1 MKSMTD
7 TTHEQYLKMVAD
19 AQEAARAYYQ
29 DGGLLMADADYDHLL
44 AAIREHELT
53 HPADVVAH
61 GLFDTVAA
69 GKADTGDVVHAAP
82 MLSLDNCFDEAA
94 LREWLIGRGASVFTT
109 EPKYDGLS
117 LAATYRD
124 GRLVR
129 IATRGDGVAGENV
142 THAANRITGLPQT
155 LAEGID
161 VEVRGEVIFTHSD
174 YQSANDA
181 RVASG
186 KKAFVNPRNAAAGT
200 LRAETLEYPARLSF
214 FAHGQVG
221 LTAPSHSEAM
231 TRLRELGV
239 STGSEGLAVR
249 GHDSV
254 DSVLDAVRAFNET
267 RLELTVDV
275 DGMVVKC
282 DRLEDQERLGFSSR
296 APKWGLAYKYPALEA
311 TSVLRSVEWTV
322 GRTGRITPRAS
333 IDPVFVAGTTVSYAT
348 LHNAEDIKRKDLR
361 IGDTVLV
368 KRAGEVIPRIEAPIV
383 EKRDGNE
390 KTIEAPATCPRC
402 DGSIDRSDLV
412 WRCERGRSCGASEAV
427 RYAASRDCLDIEG
440 MGDRLVEQLVTGG
453 LVNDVADLF
462 ALTEAQLASL
472 ERMGETSARNVIAQ
486 IEGAKTRPL
495 SKVFCALGV
504 RMTGRSMSR
513 RLARHFVTMDALRSA
528 TLEELCQVEG
538 VGVERAT
545 TIMNEL
551 AELGEVIDRL
561 EQAGVTMTEPV
572 SGDENDGGDVSG
584 KTFVVTG
591 AMSGALAELSRND
604 VHAIIEAMG
613 GKTSGSVSK
622 KTDYLVCGESSGSK
636 LDKATALGVRV
647 ISPDELATMLGR

>member
-1 MKSMTD
+1 MTD

-19 AQEAARAYYQ
+19 AQEAARSYYQ
-29 DGGLLMADADYDHLL
+29 DGGLLMADADYDRLL
-44 AAIREHELT
+44 GAIRSHEDAY
-53 HPADVVAH
+53 PDDVITH

-69 GKADTGDVVHAAP
+69 GEADTGDVVHAAP
-82 MLSLDNCFDEAA
+82 MLSLDNCFDETA
-94 LREWLIGRGASVFTT
+94 LREWLTGRGASVFTT

-142 THAANRITGLPQT
+142 THAAGRIAGLPENLT
-155 LAEGID
+155 DTID
-161 VEVRGEVIFTHSD
+161 VEVRGEVIFTHTD
-174 YQSANDA
+174 YQNANDA

-200 LRAETLEYPARLSF
+200 LRAETLEYPAQLSF

-221 LTAPSHSEAM
+221 LTASSHSGAM
-231 TRLRELGV
+231 MRLRELGV
-239 STGSEGLAVR
+239 STGSGELVVRTHDNVDDVLAAVR
-249 GHDSV
+249 T
-254 DSVLDAVRAFNET
+254 FNDT
-267 RLELTVDV
+267 RLDLAVDV

-390 KTIEAPATCPRC
+390 KTIDAPATCPRC
-402 DGSIDRSDLV
+402 DGPIDRSDLV

-440 MGDRLVEQLVTGG
+440 MGDRLVEQLVAGG

-462 ALTEAQLASL
+462 DLTESQLAGL

-486 IEGAKTRPL
+486 IEGAKARSL

-513 RLARHFVTMDALRSA
+513 RLARHFLTMDALRAA

-551 AELGEVIDRL
+551 IELGEVIDRL
-561 EQAGVTMTEPV
+561 VKAGVTMTEPV
-572 SGDENDGGDVSG
+572 SNEETTGNEVAG

-591 AMSGALAELSRND
+591 AMSGALADLSRND
-604 VHAIIEAMG
+604 VHALIEEMG

-636 LDKATALGVRV
+636 LDKATALGVRIV
-647 ISPDELATMLGR
+647 SPDELATMLGR